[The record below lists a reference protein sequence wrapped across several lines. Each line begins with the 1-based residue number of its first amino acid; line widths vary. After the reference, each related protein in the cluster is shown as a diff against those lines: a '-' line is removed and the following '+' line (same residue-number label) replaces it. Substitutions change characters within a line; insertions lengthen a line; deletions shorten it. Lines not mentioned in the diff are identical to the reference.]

1 MLVGL
6 VMIKD
11 VLITKLD
18 IIDTPGGSVMH
29 AIRESSVG
37 FVGFG
42 EAYFSQVDKGAV
54 KAWKCHKKMTLNL
67 IVPVGEVRFVL
78 FDDREISNVQF
89 QEIIISKNNY
99 SRLTVPPMI
108 WVGFQGLSDG
118 GSMLLNIADIEHD
131 PNEVDRKEID
141 KINYDWSI
149 S

>member
-1 MLVGL
+1 
-6 VMIKD
+6 MIKD